1 MLASVRIAFTLLLL
15 FGAGIACAEPVEF
28 RVAYE
33 DKDTPDHTGSGDA
46 VPQDPGIL
54 VEVVR
59 QVQRQVPGLRISFSR
74 RPWVRCLAELES
86 GDADAV
92 FSSSFKP
99 ERLKIGVYPMK
110 DGKDDRTYRI
120 DTKSYSL
127 FTLRDS
133 AVIWDGSRI
142 GNVKTEIAAMRGYAV
157 VDDLGKMGVAV
168 REVNNS
174 DSGFRMLLAGR
185 VDGFAQLTEVGD
197 YTLKKTPAFN
207 GIVKLSP
214 PLVVRDYY
222 LQISHPF
229 QARHPELTLVIW
241 KALADIRRTELDRL
255 TAKYMRFYEE
265 GPAEPG
271 LQTPATK

>member
-1 MLASVRIAFTLLLL
+1 MLASVRIAFPLIML
-15 FGAGIACAEPVEF
+15 FSAAVACAEPVGF

-33 DKDTPDHTGSGDA
+33 DKDTPDHTGSGEA
-46 VPQDPGIL
+46 VPEDPGIL
-54 VEVVR
+54 VELIR
-59 QVQRQVPGLRISFSR
+59 QIQQRLPDLHISFSR
-74 RPWVRCLAELES
+74 RPWARCLAELES
-86 GDADAV
+86 GDADAI

-99 ERLKIGVYPMK
+99 ERLKIGVYPMR

-127 FTLRDS
+127 FKLRDS
-133 AVIWDGSRI
+133 PVDWDGSRLA
-142 GNVKTEIAAMRGYAV
+142 NVKTEIAAMRGYAI
-157 VDDLGKMGVAV
+157 VDDLTKMGVAV

-174 DSGFRMLLAGR
+174 ESGFRMLLAGR

-207 GIVKLSP
+207 GVVKLSP

-222 LQISHPF
+222 LQVSHPF
-229 QARHPELTLVIW
+229 QAKHPALTLVIW

-255 TAKYMRFYEE
+255 TAKYMRRYEE
-265 GPAEPG
+265 GPADASP
-271 LQTPATK
+271 QAPVSK